1 MVQSISPELRLNETD
16 LRHWNLLAEFRAALG
31 RQATG
36 EQLSVS
42 WSDPRR
48 EAGYSDY
55 LSLFLFGLFNPV
67 LKTMRGL
74 CAASRLPRVQAEVST
89 SHFSLGSFSEA
100 QHLCEPEVLE
110 RVFGEL
116 VERVQG
122 PAPADVRQAWQQW
135 FARDS
140 SLFRALPR
148 MSWALYGGGDPGSR
162 NNAVRLHLNF
172 ELLEDKPAR
181 AQVTIGKMC
190 ERKAWKQVWAKGA
203 AYVGD
208 RYFGEDHG
216 LLGQLEQRGCRFVL
230 RLRDE
235 SLVQEQEELP
245 LSCEDVAAGVKRQAW
260 AYLGCRQRRSVRV
273 RVIWIGMADGQMLRL
288 VTNVPPESLSAAEVG
303 LLYRRRWQIE
313 CFFRWVKCL
322 LGCRH
327 WLAESQTGVTIQLYL
342 ALIAAVLFQLHT
354 GRRPN
359 KRMMELFQLHQWGW
373 ASTPDLLAGLQ
384 NEQQRE
390 ARRKAKLHQS

>member
-1 MVQSISPELRLNETD
+1 MAQNDSSELRLDEKD
-16 LRHWNLLAEFRAALG
+16 LRHWNLLAEFRDALE
-31 RQATG
+31 RHASAQ
-36 EQLSVS
+36 QLPAS

-48 EAGYSDY
+48 EAGYSEY
-55 LSLFLFGLFNPV
+55 LSLFLLGLFNPV

-74 CAASRLPRVQAEVST
+74 CAASRLPRVQTEVST
-89 SHFSLGSFSEA
+89 SAFSLGSFSEA
-100 QHLCEPEVLE
+100 QHLCEPELLE
-110 RVFGEL
+110 RVFGDL

-122 PAPADVRQAWQQW
+122 PASTDVRQAWQQW

-140 SLFRALPR
+140 SLFAALPR
-148 MSWALYGGGDPGSR
+148 MSWALYGGGKAGAR

-172 ELLEDKPAR
+172 QLLEDKPAR

-216 LLGQLEQRGCRFVL
+216 LLGQLEQKGCRFVL

-235 SLVQEQEELP
+235 SLVDVQEELP
-245 LSCEDVAAGVKRQAW
+245 LSAADAAAGIQRQAW

-273 RVIWIGMADGQMLRL
+273 RVIWIGSADGKTLRL
-288 VTNVPPESLSAAEVG
+288 VTNVAPESLSAAEVG

-359 KRMMELFQLHQWGW
+359 RRMMELFQLHQLGW
-373 ASTPDLLAGLQ
+373 ASTADLVVGI
-384 NEQQRE
+384 QRE
-390 ARRKAKLHQS
+390 QDREAHRKAKVR